1 LLFILVR
8 GGAPLPE
15 AETAV
20 VAGSGICQAHLT
32 SESSAAKIP
41 IDVPRLKKP

>member
-1 LLFILVR
+1 LFILVR

-20 VAGSGICQAHLT
+20 VAGIRYLSGASDQR
-32 SESSAAKIP
+32 EQY
-41 IDVPRLKKP
+41 R